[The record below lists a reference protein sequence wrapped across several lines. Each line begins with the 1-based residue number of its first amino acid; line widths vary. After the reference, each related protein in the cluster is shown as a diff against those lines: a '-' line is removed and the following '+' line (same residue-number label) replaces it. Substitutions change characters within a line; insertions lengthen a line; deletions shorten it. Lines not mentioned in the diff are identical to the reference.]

1 MKVAAEH
8 TEAVGKGAR
17 ICVEERFLLDGI
29 ALHSGG
35 VSPRNKEFA
44 TAVEADLA
52 DSWLSFRNGTAMP
65 TRKTT
70 DTIVPEVF
78 DEIRIGFSDSLVE
91 DVTQGGHWGTSA
103 TILAPDVG

>member
-1 MKVAAEH
+1 
-8 TEAVGKGAR
+8 
-17 ICVEERFLLDGI
+17 
-29 ALHSGG
+29 
-35 VSPRNKEFA
+35 
-44 TAVEADLA
+44 
-52 DSWLSFRNGTAMP
+52 MP